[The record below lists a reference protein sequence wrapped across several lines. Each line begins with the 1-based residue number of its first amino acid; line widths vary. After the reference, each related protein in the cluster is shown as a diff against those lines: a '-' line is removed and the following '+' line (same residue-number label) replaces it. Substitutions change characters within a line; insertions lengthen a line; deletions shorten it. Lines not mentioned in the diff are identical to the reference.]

1 MSSADHRTAF
11 VLRLARALH
20 RYGHPSDHLEEA
32 LQATAHRL
40 KLEAQFFST
49 PTSIFASFGAVDE
62 QRTHLIRMDP
72 GESDLGRLARVDRVA
87 LQVIRG
93 GMTPL
98 EGAAALDEIQASGPE
113 YGRALTG
120 MAFVLASAG
129 AARFFGGGL
138 PEIGAAGA
146 AGLVT
151 ALIAFGV
158 SGRPTLSRLYEP
170 GSALVATAL
179 ITLLSIVWTPISTSI
194 AILGG
199 LIILVPGLTLTIAM
213 KELASQH
220 LVSGTARLS
229 QALLVFLTMIFG
241 VAAGDRIVELVLG
254 PTPTVSPM
262 ALPGWT
268 EWIALALSPP
278 AFAVLFQVERRDVIW
293 VTLVGLIAYGS
304 SRIGNVYFDPELAA
318 FLGALA
324 AGVASN
330 LYSVALNRPAQV
342 TLVPGVLLL
351 VPGSLGFRSVSSLL
365 DREVITGVETAFQ
378 MVLIATALVA
388 GLLVAN
394 VATPNRKSL

>member
-1 MSSADHRTAF
+1 MSPADHRTAF

-20 RYGHPSDHLEEA
+20 RFGHPAHRLEES
-32 LQATAHRL
+32 LQATARRL
-40 KLEAQFFST
+40 ELEAQFFST
-49 PTSIFASFGAVDE
+49 PTSIFASFGPVDA
-62 QRTHLIRMDP
+62 QQTHLIRMDP

-93 GMTPL
+93 EMTPL
-98 EGAAALDEIQASGPE
+98 EGSAALEEIESGGPE

-120 MAFVLASAG
+120 LSFVLASAG

-138 PEIGAAGA
+138 PEIVAAAG

-151 ALIAFGV
+151 GLIAFTV
-158 SGRPTLSRLYEP
+158 SGRPRLSRLFEP
-170 GSALVATAL
+170 GSAFVATAL
-179 ITLLSIVWTPISTSI
+179 ITLLSVLWTPISVSI
-194 AILGG
+194 AVLGG
-199 LIILVPGLTLTIAM
+199 LIVLIPGLTLTIAM

-229 QALLVFLTMIFG
+229 QALLVFLTIIFG
-241 VAAGDRIVELVLG
+241 VAAGGRVVELFLG
-254 PTPTVSPM
+254 AAPAADPTG
-262 ALPGWT
+262 LPGWT

-293 VTLVGLIAYGS
+293 VTLVGWIAYGS
-304 SRIGNVYFDPELAA
+304 SRAGNLYVGPELAA

-330 LYSVALNRPAQV
+330 VYSVMLNRPAQV
-342 TLVPGVLLL
+342 TMVPGVLLL

-388 GLLVAN
+388 GLLVSN
-394 VATPNRKSL
+394 VATPRRKSL